1 MPAGVV
7 PVPVSGAFWGLLG
20 ALSVTVSWAER
31 VPASVG
37 EKVIETLQL
46 APTASVRPEQP
57 SSTTVK
63 SSVLGTAAPLMKSDA
78 VPVLVTV
85 TSCGALVV
93 PVSRAAKVSDVGDN
107 ETAGADI
114 DGGGDV
120 VEGVHPA
127 SEADADVAPSPTVTR
142 QVDEL

>member
-1 MPAGVV
+1 
-7 PVPVSGAFWGLLG
+7 VPVSGAVCGLFG
-20 ALSVTVSWAER
+20 ALSVTVNCAER

-37 EKVIETLQL
+37 ENVIEALQL

-57 SSTTVK
+57 SLTTVK
-63 SSVLGTAAPLMKSDA
+63 SSVFGTAALLMKRDA

-93 PVSRAAKVSDVGDN
+93 PVSCEPNVNDVGDN
-107 ETAGADI
+107 ETAGADVE
-114 DGGGDV
+114 GGGDV
-120 VEGVHPA
+120 VDGVHPA
-127 SEADADVAPSPTVTR
+127 SEADADVEPSLTVTW

>member
-1 MPAGVV
+1 MSQTPFVQEKKRESIASGGFVPV
-7 PVPVSGAFWGLLG
+7 PVPVSGTVCGLLA
-20 ALSVTVSWAER
+20 ALSVSVKVAER

-46 APTASVRPEQP
+46 DPTASVRPEQP
-57 SSTTVK
+57 SPTTVK
-63 SSVLGTAAPLMKSDA
+63 SSVLAPPTAALLMNSDA

-93 PVSRAAKVSDVGDN
+93 PVSRDAKVSDVGDK
-107 ETAGADI
+107 ETAGAD
-114 DGGGDV
+114 GD

-127 SEADADVAPSPTVTR
+127 SEADA
-142 QVDEL
+142 